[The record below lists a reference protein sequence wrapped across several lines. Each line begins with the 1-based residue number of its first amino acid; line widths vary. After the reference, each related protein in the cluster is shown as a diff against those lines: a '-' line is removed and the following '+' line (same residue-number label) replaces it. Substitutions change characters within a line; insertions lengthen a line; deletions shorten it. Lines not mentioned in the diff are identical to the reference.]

1 MGCTASTRL
10 VRFKIAL
17 VPSACP
23 CLRMGD
29 SVPAG
34 SDRLARR
41 NSLFASAAPSRS
53 CSSRLGSLPVFLIRV
68 RSYPFVAP
76 MARASRRV
84 PRQFGATNWTR
95 IRKTGMR
102 TPLFVLEPANSRSSD
117 QAAEQDFTGT
127 VRPIRVSLV
136 ELALHATG
144 RGAGGSPALP
154 GQATRLPQEAPE
166 T

>member
-1 MGCTASTRL
+1 MYRL
-10 VRFKIAL
+10 NAPRTIQD
-17 VPSACP
+17 CP
-23 CLRMGD
+23 CSIRVPLFVDGRQRTGGLRQ
-29 SVPAG
+29 
-34 SDRLARR
+34 ARSKKFTLCLSR
-41 NSLFASAAPSRS
+41 AVAIVLLPSWFI
-53 CSSRLGSLPVFLIRV
+53 PVFLMRV